1 MSSDKLNAKLK
12 GKNNN
17 RRCNSAICIPTFV
30 QEQERRERR
39 QRYYSCN
46 QDADANGGVPVKP
59 DLIVIDKSSPGSIHK
74 ARNIKTKILPLQKD
88 QIDSADLLLGL
99 GPATLTL
106 PDRIAEVSSK
116 QNGSI
121 PFIHSSCVV
130 IPSDDME
137 NSSLANDNEN
147 IQEPLLPIGG
157 DLNIIPEEKD
167 TSFTKRPITAAT
179 GNDSLNNGENMDMSF
194 TQHRSNS
201 PSPQIPGNVT
211 DDANRCTSSILPTV
225 VDQNV
230 RNIPLQSIN
239 NNNYGNNKC
248 PIIGDTCNTAAL
260 STASSGDLF
269 NHIYHHNANCN
280 NDSNNSSINNVNNI
294 NNSLMSNGLVRNN
307 SGSHFIRN
315 NNSSVSSFT
324 TTTTMP
330 NAGGAPNGVPTII
343 IPPAQQSKQSSSAKL
358 DVMNSAR

>member
-1 MSSDKLNAKLK
+1 MSSDKLNANMK

-46 QDADANGGVPVKP
+46 QDADANGGVPIKP
-59 DLIVIDKSSPGSIHK
+59 DLIVIDRSSPGSINK
-74 ARNIKTKILPLQKD
+74 ARNVKTKIFPPQKD

-99 GPATLTL
+99 GPATLAV

-130 IPSDDME
+130 ITSDDMV

-157 DLNIIPEEKD
+157 ELNIIPEEKD
-167 TSFTKRPITAAT
+167 TNFTKRHLTAAT
-179 GNDSLNNGENMDMSF
+179 SNDSLNNGENTDMSL
-194 TQHRSNS
+194 TQHHSNS
-201 PSPQIPGNVT
+201 PSAQNPGNVT
-211 DDANRCTSSILPTV
+211 DDANRCTSSVPT
-225 VDQNV
+225 VDQNLGD
-230 RNIPLQSIN
+230 IPVQGIN

-248 PIIGDTCNTAAL
+248 PIGDTCNSASL
-260 STASSGDLF
+260 NTASSGDLF
-269 NHIYHHNANCN
+269 NHIYHHNANNSN
-280 NDSNNSSINNVNNI
+280 NDSNNSSINNVNN
-294 NNSLMSNGLVRNN
+294 SLMNNGIVRNN

-315 NNSSVSSFT
+315 NNSSASSFT